1 MFIIYLLPSSPLP
14 ISFKD
19 VAQAAHG
26 RNSLSFHWMNEW
38 RKEHIPRQSQELM
51 KMDAYA
57 SYAEIYDT
65 TKPFKLLPV
74 YYY

>member
-1 MFIIYLLPSSPLP
+1 
-14 ISFKD
+14 
-19 VAQAAHG
+19 
-26 RNSLSFHWMNEW
+26 MNEW
-38 RKEHIPRQSQELM
+38 MKEHIPRQSQELM